1 MKYIK
6 SWLPKIHSS
15 RIFYIKILKGI
26 LIIPNKKIQ
35 LGLSPKIT
43 NCVEYFS
50 IFNMPMNQLGV
61 LSKCRY

>member
-15 RIFYIKILKGI
+15 IICNIKKHKGI
-26 LIIPNKKIQ
+26 LIKHNKKIQ

-61 LSKCRY
+61 LLKCRY